1 MRPKDLILSN
11 YNNMVNIFHQE
22 SDRGAAVL
30 AGSYVENLL
39 GSYLI
44 YCMKDK
50 SVEEKVFSS
59 NGPLSTFSQRI
70 DIAQAFGYIDKK
82 SAKRLDLIRKIRN
95 HFAHH
100 PFDASFDDSPVKDWA
115 SNLSSLLDWK
125 DEHKIIS
132 DAMTPRISYLVNCGY
147 FCAIT
152 HVKMAGVDL

>member
-1 MRPKDLILSN
+1 VKPKGLILSN
-11 YNNMVNIFHQE
+11 YNNMIDVFHQE

-50 SVEEKVFSS
+50 SVEGKVFSS

-70 DIAQAFGYIDKK
+70 DIAQAFGYIDEK

-100 PFDASFDDSPVKDWA
+100 PFDASFEDSPVKDWS
-115 SNLSSLLDWK
+115 SNLSNLLDWR
-125 DEHKIIS
+125 DDQKIIS
-132 DAMTPRISYLVNCGY
+132 AAITPRISYLVSCGY
-147 FCAIT
+147 FCAVT
-152 HVKMAGVDL
+152 HVKMTGVN